1 MRNYDL
7 RLIKIQ
13 EEFEKL
19 PDGINKELWLT
30 AQMDQLQTWLMEECK
45 GVARRINFVYNQ
57 LLKKG
62 EK

>member
-19 PDGINKELWLT
+19 PDGINKELWLN
-30 AQMDQLQTWLMEECK
+30 AQMDQLQTLLMEECK
-45 GVARRINFVYNQ
+45 GVAKRINFVYNS
-57 LLKKG
+57 LIKKG
-62 EK
+62 K

>member
-19 PDGINKELWLT
+19 PDGINKELWLN

>member
-19 PDGINKELWLT
+19 LDGINKELWLN
-30 AQMDQLQTWLMEECK
+30 AQMENKVE
-45 GVARRINFVYNQ
+45 
-57 LLKKG
+57 
-62 EK
+62 